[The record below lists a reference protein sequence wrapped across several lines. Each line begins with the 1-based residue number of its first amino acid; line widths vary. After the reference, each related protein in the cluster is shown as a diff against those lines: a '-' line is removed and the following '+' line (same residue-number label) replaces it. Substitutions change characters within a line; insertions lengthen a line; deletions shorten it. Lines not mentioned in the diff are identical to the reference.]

1 MSSADLRSTCEVLKR
16 EYTKEYER
24 CIENMLTNQKVEEFD
39 YEGLKM
45 ALEQEFERRANKKV
59 IESNVLKGLNL
70 EDIRRAGE
78 HLILHDGCMSFFQS
92 ITNNQH
98 LNVNAHVLSYCWCAD
113 LIPSSFSSG
122 GIPTMNVHANEFLYE
137 NSLYTSK
144 IIKKIETPIDKLQ
157 AFTNILKNSDESDKT
172 NLTIYIGDSVGDL
185 LCLLEA
191 DIGSYCFKFKP
202 SKNRNPLWCFV
213 CSVIFCFNKE
223 TKSARRRKCVWLEGV
238 IGHFVYGF

>member
-16 EYTKEYER
+16 EYTEEYER

-59 IESNVLKGLNL
+59 TESNVLKGLNL
-70 EDIRRAGE
+70 EDIRRVGE
-78 HLILHDGCMSFFQS
+78 HLILHDGCMGFFQS

-122 GIPTMNVHANEFLYE
+122 T
-137 NSLYTSK
+137 
-144 IIKKIETPIDKLQ
+144 
-157 AFTNILKNSDESDKT
+157 
-172 NLTIYIGDSVGDL
+172 
-185 LCLLEA
+185 
-191 DIGSYCFKFKP
+191 
-202 SKNRNPLWCFV
+202 
-213 CSVIFCFNKE
+213 
-223 TKSARRRKCVWLEGV
+223 
-238 IGHFVYGF
+238 